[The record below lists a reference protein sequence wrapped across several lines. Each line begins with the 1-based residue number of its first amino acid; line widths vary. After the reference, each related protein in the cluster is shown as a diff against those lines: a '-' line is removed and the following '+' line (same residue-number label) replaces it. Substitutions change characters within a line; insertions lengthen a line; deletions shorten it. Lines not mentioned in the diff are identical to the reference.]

1 MCSYAAAGLA
11 IAVIGLAAS
20 GYGMYEQRE
29 ATKVENKSR
38 AISAEN
44 ARESF
49 RQGASSVN
57 LRLQQEQQAA
67 AEAKFEN
74 AKRAA
79 EARGTARV
87 ASGAAGVAGLSVDNL
102 LADFYRQEA
111 TYRSVTDENL
121 AFSQE
126 QAGREL
132 KGLQATS
139 RDREASF
146 RPEPLPD
153 YLAGSLRIGAQ
164 GGSAVNDYM
173 ALTDPQWKKR
183 S

>member
-1 MCSYAAAGLA
+1 MCGYAAAGLA
-11 IAVIGLAAS
+11 IAIIGLAAT
-20 GYGMYEQRE
+20 GYSMNEQRE
-29 ATKVENKSR
+29 AVKAENKSR

-49 RQGASSVN
+49 RQGASTVN

-67 AEAKFEN
+67 TDAKLEN

-111 TYRSVTDENL
+111 TYRAVTDENL
-121 AFSQE
+121 AYSAE
-126 QAGREL
+126 QTGREL

-153 YLAGSLRIGAQ
+153 YLAQGLQIGGQ
-164 GGSAVNDYM
+164 AVGAYRDYRKSTNPN
-173 ALTDPQWKKR
+173 A